1 MIQKLGENRRDKL
14 TMYKLPTPEIILK
27 RSQNLSSEMPVIV
40 TEKKC
45 HLTEK
50 KKAYHPK
57 VTEVCAY

>member
-1 MIQKLGENRRDKL
+1 
-14 TMYKLPTPEIILK
+14 MYKLPTPEIILK